1 MSPYEI
7 PRADINDFPE
17 QQDAALIARK
27 SWEQIAVVNRLSDDV
42 IADEWIVREAEAILR
57 GAGRAIA
64 EERAR
69 GPIATPFE
77 VILGIDPEL
86 IRALDIVEEAE
97 AEVAKAGS
105 RWTAQL
111 GQPDAFERAPR
122 LCALPRL
129 LRDEIVQVADA
140 ELLE

>member
-17 QQDAALIARK
+17 QQEAALAARNK
-27 SWEQIAVVNRLSDDV
+27 WEQITIVKRLSDFV
-42 IADEWIVREAEAILR
+42 IADQWIVQEAESILR
-57 GAGRAIA
+57 DAGRAFA

-69 GPIATPFE
+69 GPIATPFD
-77 VILGIDPEL
+77 VILQTDPEL